1 MNQHILQFE
10 KMAEGAGRK
19 IEVWVSANSHIA
31 EPIGADT
38 EKFGALV
45 DEYEIAAKEPGIQ
58 DGTSDDEPKAPFQEP
73 GEPIEESEVVRWFR
87 KDAPTPQGIQP
98 IAGLRLLT
106 VKNST
111 RSRNTKFPMEEET
124 LRCLLREWKFPS
136 LDQLANAIY
145 LGGYAV
151 FKAGS
156 NECPKISMT

>member
-1 MNQHILQFE
+1 MNQHVLQFE

-19 IEVWVSANSHIA
+19 IEVWISGDSHVA
-31 EPIGADT
+31 EPINADA

-45 DEYEIAAKEPGIQ
+45 DECEISAKEPGVQ

-87 KDAPTPQGIQP
+87 RDAPTPHGIQP

-106 VKNST
+106 IKNRT
-111 RSRNTKFPMEEET
+111 RSRFTKFPMEEET
-124 LRCLLREWKFPS
+124 LRCLLREWNIPS

-151 FKAGS
+151 LQAGS
-156 NECPKISMT
+156 N